1 MIYREVTGLV
11 TLKILRPYHIK
22 VNEKYVHLR
31 LENQFFTIYLNGEE
45 YQFIPIEA
53 KEIRVDR
60 ETKKIDNV
68 DAKFAF
74 QKGED
79 VVYISMAKL
88 IYHPDFL
95 NQVYQIAKPYY
106 YKDFQ
111 DTLIDKSE
119 VDLIIDELEQENKKR
134 LIDKALDERDEK
146 LFYKLLETL

>member
-60 ETKKIDNV
+60 ETKKIDNR
-68 DAKFAF
+68 
-74 QKGED
+74 
-79 VVYISMAKL
+79 
-88 IYHPDFL
+88 
-95 NQVYQIAKPYY
+95 
-106 YKDFQ
+106 
-111 DTLIDKSE
+111 SE
-119 VDLIIDELEQENKKR
+119 EHTSELQSR
-134 LIDKALDERDEK
+134 GHLVCGL
-146 LFYKLLETL
+146 LLEKKNTPGIITRTPPE